1 MSIRQTIKCKT
12 KTIYRNKKTNVKYES
27 EEEYLKNNPKEDLV
41 TDVVVEVP
49 DLPMFGKTQ

>member
-1 MSIRQTIKCKT
+1 MSIRKTIKCKT
-12 KTIYRNKKTNVKYES
+12 KTIYRNKNTNEKYDS
-27 EEEYLKNNPKEDLV
+27 EKEYLKKNSKEDLV

>member
-1 MSIRQTIKCKT
+1 MSIRQTVKCKT
-12 KTIYRNKKTNVKYES
+12 KTIYRNKKTNAKYES
-27 EEEYLKNNPKEDLV
+27 EKEYLENNPKEDLV